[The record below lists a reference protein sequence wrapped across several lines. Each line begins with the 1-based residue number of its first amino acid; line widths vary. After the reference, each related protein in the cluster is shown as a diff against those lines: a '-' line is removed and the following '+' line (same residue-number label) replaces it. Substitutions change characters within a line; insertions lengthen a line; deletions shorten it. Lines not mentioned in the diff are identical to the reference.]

1 MSLHIGNLS
10 SHIRRDE
17 LERVFQRFGR
27 CNVRMKDGY
36 GFVVYEFPPNAEKAL
51 RALHRRNICGK
62 PLTLSWSNKQPRPLK
77 RFARTARSYEPQHGG
92 NSDRGGDHV
101 KRKLGSNDQ
110 KDYRLSF
117 TQADMTSRIP
127 SSADMHREE
136 IVNHQ
141 DDIEDHTNKEHQG
154 YREDFLDERGRVGP
168 DPVDNDRWGEQF
180 HNPPNEVC
188 VENGIEFDRYDPYEG
203 IDRRNND
210 ENLQKAYSGG
220 TLALQSSQENAGG
233 DHTSDATLNRL
244 SDVKSQ
250 ETCYKCGG
258 SGHKMRNCP
267 QENASQRNVTRF
279 DSRHTDDIHRSGRG
293 KGDPEK
299 NGSRSWEKLQS
310 SRDAIPGRRLKND
323 KQSSSSGRHEEVT
336 RNGRSAVSKETDW
349 SCKKEYERKRQ
360 SRKEI
365 ESPKRHGTK
374 KGRRSTSSFLHSD
387 NTTSRLHSTSHSFK
401 QLQRSHSHSRSK
413 SVSSSLRSG
422 STSLYSRSQSSKTM
436 SRSISPTSLSL
447 SVSLGQALPSSS
459 NKAQL
464 IMKGSSDN
472 ATTPESKEV
481 FIEEVQPVEVE
492 TGLQGDKHGLKTV
505 AVNDN
510 AVSSSKAD
518 TEMEKYQPLQKD
530 NDDCLMVSN
539 SLHKAPNSSTP
550 ILSEEGTLAAGNLSL
565 EPVLE
570 MECQNSDT
578 FETDHVQVPLK
589 KLDPE
594 APASSSSFHSTSISA
609 GELSSVLK
617 HYGLGCQDE
626 NEKPLPAEAY
636 FGSARL
642 WPWEIIYYR
651 RLKKGLISIENYAR
665 RVDQNME
672 FGIVDKYIRSSSG
685 WGELHQEN
693 L

>member
-36 GFVVYEFPPNAEKAL
+36 GFVVYDFPPNAEKAL
-51 RALHRRNICGK
+51 RALHKRNICGK

-92 NSDRGGDHV
+92 NSGRGGDHV
-101 KRKLGSNDQ
+101 NRKLGSNDQ
-110 KDYRLSF
+110 QEYRLNF
-117 TQADMTSRIP
+117 TQADRNSRLN
-127 SSADMHREE
+127 SAYMHREE
-136 IVNHQ
+136 IVNRQ
-141 DDIEDHTNKEHQG
+141 DDIEDHTSKEHQG
-154 YREDFLDERGRVGP
+154 YGEDFLDERGRVGP

-180 HNPPNEVC
+180 HNPPNEVG
-188 VENGIEFDRYDPYEG
+188 VENGVEFDRYDPYEG
-203 IDRRNND
+203 FDRRNND
-210 ENLQKAYSGG
+210 ENLQRTYSGA
-220 TLALQSSQENAGG
+220 TLTLQSSQENAGG
-233 DHTSDATLNRL
+233 DHIIDATLNCF

-267 QENASQRNVTRF
+267 QENASRRNFTRF
-279 DSRHTDDIHRSGRG
+279 DSRHTDDIHRGGRG
-293 KGDPEK
+293 KGNPEK
-299 NGSRSWEKLQS
+299 NGSRSREKLQS

-323 KQSSSSGRHEEVT
+323 KESSGSGRHEEVT
-336 RNGRSAVSKETDW
+336 RNGRSAVAKETDW
-349 SCKKEYERKRQ
+349 SCKKEYERKKQ
-360 SRKEI
+360 STTEI

-374 KGRRSTSSFLHSD
+374 KGRQSTSSFLHSD
-387 NTTSRLHSTSHSFK
+387 DTTSRLHSTSHSSK
-401 QLQRSHSHSRSK
+401 HLQRSHYHSRSK

-422 STSLYSRSQSSKTM
+422 STSLHSRSQSSKTM
-436 SRSISPTSLSL
+436 SRSLSPASLSL

-464 IMKGSSDN
+464 NMKGSSDN

-481 FIEEVQPVEVE
+481 FIEEVQPVEDE

-510 AVSSSKAD
+510 TMSSSKVD
-518 TEMEKYQPLQKD
+518 TEMEKYQPLQKE

-539 SLHKAPNSSTP
+539 SLHKATDSSTQ
-550 ILSEEGTLAAGNLSL
+550 ILSEEGTLTAGNLSL
-565 EPVLE
+565 APVLE
-570 MECQNSDT
+570 MECQDSDT
-578 FETDHVQVPLK
+578 FETEHVHVPLK

-594 APASSSSFHSTSISA
+594 APVSSSSFHSTSISA
-609 GELSSVLK
+609 WELSSVLK
-617 HYGLGCQDE
+617 HYGLGSQDE

-651 RLKKGLISIENYAR
+651 RLKKGPISIENYAR
-665 RVDQNME
+665 RVDQNRE
-672 FGIVDKYIRSSSG
+672 FSIVDKYIRSSSG
-685 WGELHQEN
+685 WGELQEN